1 MAPFFRSA
9 GSSPWGAKRAE
20 REPAAWFSSR
30 SQAVTAA
37 ESDLAYN
44 DDCGLG
50 VKPLAPSAA
59 QAFTGGI
66 LLVGLMRRQLAGQY
80 AYVGA
85 IVFLQLVQAA
95 ANLLLPTVNAAIID
109 DGIVAG
115 KPEVIARL
123 GVLMAVIA
131 VVQAAS
137 AIAAGYLGAVVAM
150 RTGHR
155 LRAEVFTRIQSLSSQ
170 DVALFGTQSLT
181 TRATNDV
188 QQIQAFAVLVFT
200 MLFAGPAMGI
210 GGIVLAVQ
218 QDMALSLVVIVIVP
232 LLLLIMYLIVRRL
245 IPLYR
250 EGQDL
255 LDRSGGILRE
265 QIIGADVI
273 RAFVRQDHEIRR
285 FAETNAGLTANNL
298 QSALL
303 VAGML
308 PMIMLVVNTSSVAI
322 VWFGGH
328 RIQAGLMNLGALT
341 AFIAYIMQILLAI
354 MMSMY
359 VLMTAPRAAVC
370 AERIQ
375 AVLETEPSVPN
386 PAGHSAAAPA
396 KPVAGLPKQPAT
408 LAFQGV
414 AFSYPGAEAPVLA
427 DITFTAAPGT
437 TTAIVGSTGSG
448 KTTLLNL
455 IPRFLEA
462 TKGSI
467 TLGGHDIRDLPLD
480 QLRAAMAI
488 VPQHSH
494 LFTGTIADN
503 LRMAAP
509 DATDGEL
516 WAVLEAAQTMRFM
529 RDLPLGL
536 ATPVGQGGAS
546 LSGGQRQ
553 RLCIAR
559 ALLRKAPL
567 YLFDDSFSALD
578 YDTDTRLR
586 QALEQGLADA
596 TVIIVAER
604 LSAVEDAD
612 RILVLDDGRL
622 VAQGTHQEL
631 LETSATYREIAES
644 QLALDGTP

>member
-1 MAPFFRSA
+1 V
-9 GSSPWGAKRAE
+9 K
-20 REPAAWFSSR
+20 
-30 SQAVTAA
+30 
-37 ESDLAYN
+37 SDLAYN
-44 DDCGLG
+44 GDCGLG
-50 VKPLAPSAA
+50 VKPLAPSSAH
-59 QAFTGGI
+59 AFTGGI
-66 LLVGLMRRQLAGQY
+66 LLVGLVKRQLAGQY
-80 AYVGA
+80 AYVWA
-85 IVFLQLVQAA
+85 IVFLQLIQAA

-115 KPEVIARL
+115 EPGVVSRL

-150 RTGHR
+150 RIGHR

-181 TRATNDV
+181 IRATNDV

-200 MLFAGPAMGI
+200 MLFAGPAMGV

-218 QDMALSLVVIVIVP
+218 QDVALSLVVIVIVP

-265 QIIGADVI
+265 QIIGVDVI
-273 RAFVRQDHEIRR
+273 RAFVRQGHEVRR

-308 PMIMLVVNTSSVAI
+308 PIIMLVVNTSSVAV

-328 RIQAGLMNLGALT
+328 RIQAGQMNLGALT

-375 AVLETEPSVPN
+375 AVLDTEPSVGDPGN
-386 PAGHSAAAPA
+386 HTAASDRAASDKAASDKAAAPPPPGA
-396 KPVAGLPKQPAT
+396 VLPGRQAT
-408 LAFQGV
+408 LAFHDV

-427 DITFTAAPGT
+427 DISFTAAPGT

-455 IPRFLEA
+455 IPRFLDP
-462 TKGSI
+462 THGRI
-467 TLGGHDIRDLPLD
+467 TLAGHDIRHLPLD

-503 LRMAAP
+503 LRMADP
-509 DATDGEL
+509 DATDQEL

-586 QALEQGLADA
+586 RALDQALAAA

-604 LSAVEDAD
+604 ISAVEDAD
-612 RILVLDDGRL
+612 LILVLDDGRL
-622 VAQGTHQEL
+622 VAQGTHREL

-644 QLALDGTP
+644 QLALDGTL

>member
-1 MAPFFRSA
+1 M
-9 GSSPWGAKRAE
+9 K
-20 REPAAWFSSR
+20 
-30 SQAVTAA
+30 
-37 ESDLAYN
+37 SDLAYN
-44 DDCGLG
+44 GDCGLG
-50 VKPLAPSAA
+50 VKPLAPSSAH
-59 QAFTGGI
+59 AFTGGI
-66 LLVGLMRRQLAGQY
+66 LLVGLVKRQLAGQY
-80 AYVGA
+80 AYVWA
-85 IVFLQLVQAA
+85 IVFLQLIQAA

-115 KPEVIARL
+115 EPGVVSRL

-150 RTGHR
+150 RIGHR

-181 TRATNDV
+181 IRATNDV

-200 MLFAGPAMGI
+200 MLFAGPAMGV

-218 QDMALSLVVIVIVP
+218 QDVALSLVVIVIVP

-265 QIIGADVI
+265 QIIGVDVI
-273 RAFVRQDHEIRR
+273 RAFVRQGHEVRR

-308 PMIMLVVNTSSVAI
+308 PIIMLVVNTSSVAV

-328 RIQAGLMNLGALT
+328 RIQAGQMNLGALT

-375 AVLETEPSVPN
+375 AVLDTEPSVGDPGN
-386 PAGHSAAAPA
+386 HTAASDRAASDKAASDKAAAPPPPGA
-396 KPVAGLPKQPAT
+396 VLPGRQAT
-408 LAFQGV
+408 LAFQDV

-427 DITFTAAPGT
+427 DISFTAAPGT

-455 IPRFLEA
+455 IPRFLDP
-462 TKGSI
+462 THGRI
-467 TLGGHDIRDLPLD
+467 TLAGHDIRHLPLD

-503 LRMAAP
+503 LRMADP
-509 DATDGEL
+509 DATDQEL

-586 QALEQGLADA
+586 RALDQALAAA

-604 LSAVEDAD
+604 ISAVEDAD
-612 RILVLDDGRL
+612 LILVLDDGRL
-622 VAQGTHQEL
+622 VAQGTHREL

-644 QLALDGTP
+644 QLALDGTL

>member
-1 MAPFFRSA
+1 
-9 GSSPWGAKRAE
+9 
-20 REPAAWFSSR
+20 
-30 SQAVTAA
+30 
-37 ESDLAYN
+37 
-44 DDCGLG
+44 
-50 VKPLAPSAA
+50 
-59 QAFTGGI
+59 
-66 LLVGLMRRQLAGQY
+66 LLVGLIRRQLAGQY
-80 AYVGA
+80 PHVWA

-115 KPEVIARL
+115 RPEVISRL
-123 GVLMAVIA
+123 GLLMAVIA
-131 VVQAAS
+131 VLQAAS

-150 RTGHR
+150 RIGHR
-155 LRAEVFTRIQSLSSQ
+155 LRADVFGRIQSLSSQ

-218 QDMALSLVVIVIVP
+218 QDVALSVVVIVIVP

-255 LDRSGGILRE
+255 LDRSGSILRE
-265 QIIGADVI
+265 QIIGVDVI
-273 RAFVRQDHEIRR
+273 RAFVRQGHEKRR
-285 FAETNAGLTANNL
+285 FAEANAGLTANNL

-308 PMIMLVVNTSSVAI
+308 PLIMLVVNTSSVAV

-370 AERIQ
+370 AERIR
-375 AVLETEPSVPN
+375 AVLDTEPSVRSGTAAVQPRL
-386 PAGHSAAAPA
+386 PLEAAAPA
-396 KPVAGLPKQPAT
+396 ALT
-408 LAFQGV
+408 FRNV

-427 DITFTAAPGT
+427 GITFTAAPGT

-455 IPRFLEA
+455 IPRFLDP
-462 TKGSI
+462 TGGRI
-467 TLGGHDIRDLPLD
+467 TLAGRDTRDLPLD

-509 DATDGEL
+509 DATDDQL
-516 WAVLEAAQTMRFM
+516 WAALESAQTMRFM

-578 YDTDTRLR
+578 YDTATRLR
-586 QALEQGLADA
+586 LALDRELTAA
-596 TVIIVAER
+596 TVVMVAER
-604 LSAVEDAD
+604 ISAVEDAEL
-612 RILVLDDGRL
+612 ILVLDDGRL
-622 VAQGTHQEL
+622 VAQGTHPEL

-644 QLALDGTP
+644 QLALEGTL

>member
-1 MAPFFRSA
+1 M
-9 GSSPWGAKRAE
+9 K
-20 REPAAWFSSR
+20 
-30 SQAVTAA
+30 
-37 ESDLAYN
+37 SDLAYN
-44 DDCGLG
+44 GDCGLG
-50 VKPLAPSAA
+50 VKPLAPSSAH
-59 QAFTGGI
+59 AFTGGI
-66 LLVGLMRRQLAGQY
+66 LLVGLVKRQLAGQY
-80 AYVGA
+80 AYVWA
-85 IVFLQLVQAA
+85 IVFLQLIQAA

-115 KPEVIARL
+115 EPGVVSRL

-150 RTGHR
+150 RIGHR

-181 TRATNDV
+181 IRATNDV

-200 MLFAGPAMGI
+200 MLFAGPAMGV

-218 QDMALSLVVIVIVP
+218 QDVALSLVVIVIVP

-265 QIIGADVI
+265 QIIGVDVI
-273 RAFVRQDHEIRR
+273 RAFVRQGHEVRR

-308 PMIMLVVNTSSVAI
+308 PIIMLVVNTSSVAV

-328 RIQAGLMNLGALT
+328 RIQAGQMNLGALT

-375 AVLETEPSVPN
+375 AVLDTEPSVGDPGN
-386 PAGHSAAAPA
+386 HTAASDRAASDKAASDKAAA
-396 KPVAGLPKQPAT
+396 LPPPGAVLPGRQAT
-408 LAFQGV
+408 LAFQDV

-427 DITFTAAPGT
+427 DISFTAAPGT

-455 IPRFLEA
+455 IPRFLDP
-462 TKGSI
+462 THGRI
-467 TLGGHDIRDLPLD
+467 TLAGHDIRHLPLD

-503 LRMAAP
+503 LRMADP
-509 DATDGEL
+509 DATDQEL

-586 QALEQGLADA
+586 RALDQALAAA

-604 LSAVEDAD
+604 ISAVEDAD
-612 RILVLDDGRL
+612 LILVLDDGRL
-622 VAQGTHQEL
+622 VAQGTHREL

-644 QLALDGTP
+644 QLALDGTL

>member
-1 MAPFFRSA
+1 M
-9 GSSPWGAKRAE
+9 
-20 REPAAWFSSR
+20 
-30 SQAVTAA
+30 
-37 ESDLAYN
+37 
-44 DDCGLG
+44 
-50 VKPLAPSAA
+50 
-59 QAFTGGI
+59 
-66 LLVGLMRRQLAGQY
+66 LVGLVKRQLAGQY
-80 AYVGA
+80 AYVWA
-85 IVFLQLVQAA
+85 IVFLQLIQAA

-115 KPEVIARL
+115 EPGVVSRL

-150 RTGHR
+150 RIGHR

-181 TRATNDV
+181 IRATNDV

-200 MLFAGPAMGI
+200 MLFAGPAMGV

-218 QDMALSLVVIVIVP
+218 QDVALSLVVIVIVP

-265 QIIGADVI
+265 QIIGVDVI
-273 RAFVRQDHEIRR
+273 RAFVRQGHEVRR

-308 PMIMLVVNTSSVAI
+308 PIIMLVVNTSSVAV

-328 RIQAGLMNLGALT
+328 RIQAGQMNLGALT

-375 AVLETEPSVPN
+375 AVLDTEPSVGDPGN
-386 PAGHSAAAPA
+386 HTAASDRAASDRAASDKAAAPPPPGA
-396 KPVAGLPKQPAT
+396 VLPGRQAT
-408 LAFQGV
+408 LAFQDV

-427 DITFTAAPGT
+427 DISFTAAPGT

-455 IPRFLEA
+455 IPRFLDP
-462 TKGSI
+462 THGRI
-467 TLGGHDIRDLPLD
+467 TLAGHDIRHLPLD

-503 LRMAAP
+503 LRMADP
-509 DATDGEL
+509 DATDQEL

-586 QALEQGLADA
+586 RALDQALAAA

-604 LSAVEDAD
+604 ISAVEDAD
-612 RILVLDDGRL
+612 LILVLDDGRL
-622 VAQGTHQEL
+622 VAQGTHREL

-644 QLALDGTP
+644 QLALDGTL

>member
-1 MAPFFRSA
+1 
-9 GSSPWGAKRAE
+9 
-20 REPAAWFSSR
+20 
-30 SQAVTAA
+30 
-37 ESDLAYN
+37 
-44 DDCGLG
+44 
-50 VKPLAPSAA
+50 
-59 QAFTGGI
+59 
-66 LLVGLMRRQLAGQY
+66 MRRQLAGQRGH
-80 AYVGA
+80 VWA
-85 IVFLQLVQAA
+85 IIVLQLVQAA

-115 KPEVIARL
+115 QPQVISRL
-123 GVLMAVIA
+123 GALMAAIA
-131 VVQAAS
+131 VVQAAA
-137 AIAAGYLGAVVAM
+137 AIAACYVGALVAM
-150 RTGHR
+150 KIGHR
-155 LRAEVFTRIQSLSSQ
+155 LRADIFNRIQSFSSQ
-170 DVALFGTQSLT
+170 DVALFGTHSLT

-188 QQIQAFAVLVFT
+188 QQIQAFALLVFT

-218 QDMALSLVVIVIVP
+218 QDVALSAVVIVIVP
-232 LLLLIMYLIVRRL
+232 LLLLVMYSIVRRL

-265 QIIGADVI
+265 QIIGTDVI
-273 RAFVRQDHEIRR
+273 RSFVRQGHEMRR
-285 FAETNAGLTANNL
+285 FADINARLTANNL
-298 QSALL
+298 RSALL

-308 PMIMLVVNTSSVAI
+308 PMIMLVVNISSVAV

-359 VLMTAPRAAVC
+359 VLMTAPRASAC

-375 AVLETEPSVPN
+375 AVLDTEPSVSSSAS
-386 PAGHSAAAPA
+386 AGAQPR
-396 KPVAGLPKQPAT
+396 VDTIQPA
-408 LAFQGV
+408 AVSFQGV
-414 AFSYPGAEAPVLA
+414 GFAYPGAEAPVLA
-427 DITFTAAPGT
+427 EISFTAAAGT

-455 IPRFLEA
+455 IPRFLDPTE
-462 TKGSI
+462 GSV
-467 TLGGHDIRDLPLD
+467 TLAGHDVRNLSLD
-480 QLRAAMAI
+480 QLRAAMAM

-509 DATDGEL
+509 AAPDHEL
-516 WAVLEAAQTMRFM
+516 WAALESAQAMRFM
-529 RDLPLGL
+529 GDLPLGL

-559 ALLRKAPL
+559 ALVRKAPV

-586 QALEQGLADA
+586 RALDGALADA
-596 TVIIVAER
+596 TVIIVSER
-604 LSAVEDAD
+604 ISAVAGAD
-612 RILVLDDGRL
+612 LILVLDDGRL
-622 VAQGTHQEL
+622 VAQGTHREL

-644 QLALDGTP
+644 QLALDGTL

>member
-1 MAPFFRSA
+1 M
-9 GSSPWGAKRAE
+9 
-20 REPAAWFSSR
+20 
-30 SQAVTAA
+30 
-37 ESDLAYN
+37 
-44 DDCGLG
+44 
-50 VKPLAPSAA
+50 
-59 QAFTGGI
+59 
-66 LLVGLMRRQLAGQY
+66 LVGLLKRQLAGQV
-80 AYVGA
+80 AYVWA

-95 ANLLLPTVNAAIID
+95 ANLLLPTLNAAIID

-115 KPEVIARL
+115 KPEVISRL
-123 GVLMAVIA
+123 GMLMAVIA
-131 VVQAAS
+131 VVQAAA

-181 TRATNDV
+181 IRATNDV

-200 MLFAGPAMGI
+200 MLFAGPAMGV

-218 QDMALSLVVIVIVP
+218 QDVALSLVVIVIVP

-265 QIIGADVI
+265 QIIGVDVI
-273 RAFVRQDHEIRR
+273 RAFVRQGHEVRR
-285 FAETNAGLTANNL
+285 FAETNAALTANNL

-308 PMIMLVVNTSSVAI
+308 PMIMLVVNTSSVAV

-375 AVLETEPSVPN
+375 AVLDTEPSVRN
-386 PAGHSAAAPA
+386 PAGRSPASQSAAGP
-396 KPVAGLPKQPAT
+396 PQWSAGLQGQPAT

-427 DITFTAAPGT
+427 DISFTAAPGT

-455 IPRFLEA
+455 IPRFLDP
-462 TKGSI
+462 TKGRI
-467 TLGGHDIRDLPLD
+467 TLAGHDIRDLTLD

-503 LRMAAP
+503 LRMADP
-509 DATDGEL
+509 DATDEEL
-516 WAVLEAAQTMRFM
+516 WAVLETAQTMRFM

-586 QALEQGLADA
+586 QALDQALTDA

-612 RILVLDDGRL
+612 LILVLDDGRL
-622 VAQGTHQEL
+622 VAQGTHREL
-631 LETSATYREIAES
+631 LGTSATYREIAES
-644 QLALDGTP
+644 QLALDGTL

>member
-1 MAPFFRSA
+1 
-9 GSSPWGAKRAE
+9 
-20 REPAAWFSSR
+20 
-30 SQAVTAA
+30 
-37 ESDLAYN
+37 
-44 DDCGLG
+44 
-50 VKPLAPSAA
+50 
-59 QAFTGGI
+59 
-66 LLVGLMRRQLAGQY
+66 MRRQLAGQRRH
-80 AYVGA
+80 VWA
-85 IVFLQLVQAA
+85 IIVLQLVQAA

-115 KPEVIARL
+115 QPQVISRL
-123 GVLMAVIA
+123 GALMAAIA
-131 VVQAAS
+131 VVQAAA
-137 AIAAGYLGAVVAM
+137 AIAACYVGALVAM
-150 RTGHR
+150 KIGHR
-155 LRAEVFTRIQSLSSQ
+155 LRADIFNRIQSFSSQ
-170 DVALFGTQSLT
+170 DVALFGTHSLT

-188 QQIQAFAVLVFT
+188 QQIQAFALLVFT

-218 QDMALSLVVIVIVP
+218 QDAALSAVVIVIVP
-232 LLLLIMYLIVRRL
+232 LLLLIMYSIVRRL

-265 QIIGADVI
+265 QIIGTDVI
-273 RAFVRQDHEIRR
+273 RSFVRQGHEMRR
-285 FAETNAGLTANNL
+285 FADTNARLTANNL
-298 QSALL
+298 RSALL

-308 PMIMLVVNTSSVAI
+308 PMIMLVVNISSVAV

-359 VLMTAPRAAVC
+359 VLMTAPRASAC

-375 AVLETEPSVPN
+375 AVLDTEPSVSS
-386 PAGHSAAAPA
+386 SAAAGAQPR
-396 KPVAGLPKQPAT
+396 VDTIQPA
-408 LAFQGV
+408 AVSFQGV
-414 AFSYPGAEAPVLA
+414 GFAYPGAEAPVLA
-427 DITFTAAPGT
+427 EISFTAAAGT

-455 IPRFLEA
+455 IPRFLDPTE
-462 TKGSI
+462 GSV
-467 TLGGHDIRDLPLD
+467 TLAGHDVRNLSLD
-480 QLRAAMAI
+480 QLRAAMAM

-509 DATDGEL
+509 AAPDHEL
-516 WAVLEAAQTMRFM
+516 WAALELAQAMRFM
-529 RDLPLGL
+529 GDLPLGL

-559 ALLRKAPL
+559 ALVRKAPV

-586 QALEQGLADA
+586 RALDGALADA
-596 TVIIVAER
+596 TVIIVSER
-604 LSAVEDAD
+604 ISAVAGAD
-612 RILVLDDGRL
+612 LILVLDDGRL
-622 VAQGTHQEL
+622 VAQGTHREL

-644 QLALDGTP
+644 QLALDGTL

>member
-1 MAPFFRSA
+1 M
-9 GSSPWGAKRAE
+9 K
-20 REPAAWFSSR
+20 
-30 SQAVTAA
+30 
-37 ESDLAYN
+37 
-44 DDCGLG
+44 
-50 VKPLAPSAA
+50 
-59 QAFTGGI
+59 
-66 LLVGLMRRQLAGQY
+66 RQLAGQY
-80 AYVGA
+80 AHVGA
-85 IVFLQLVQAA
+85 IVLLQLVQAA

-115 KPEVIARL
+115 NPEVISRL

-150 RTGHR
+150 RIGHR
-155 LRAEVFTRIQSLSSQ
+155 LRAEVFTRIQSLSTQ

-188 QQIQAFAVLVFT
+188 QQVQAFAVLVFT

-218 QDMALSLVVIVIVP
+218 QDVALSVVVIGIVP

-265 QIIGADVI
+265 QIIGVDVI
-273 RAFVRQDHEIRR
+273 RAFVRQGHEVRR

-308 PMIMLVVNTSSVAI
+308 PMIMLVVNISSVAV

-375 AVLETEPSVPN
+375 AVLDTEPSVSSEAQPHARLDHPRFD
-386 PAGHSAAAPA
+386 PA
-396 KPVAGLPKQPAT
+396 QPAVLT
-408 LAFQGV
+408 FQDVG
-414 AFSYPGAEAPVLA
+414 FSYPGAEAPVLA
-427 DITFTAAPGT
+427 GISFTAAPGS

-455 IPRFLEA
+455 VPRFLDPTE
-462 TKGSI
+462 GRI
-467 TLGGHDIRDLPLD
+467 TLAGHDIRNLPLD

-503 LRMAAP
+503 LRMGAP
-509 DATDGEL
+509 DATDEEL
-516 WAVLEAAQTMRFM
+516 WATLEAAQTMRFM

-586 QALEQGLADA
+586 KALDQQLAAA
-596 TVIIVAER
+596 TTILVAER
-604 LSAVEDAD
+604 ISAVEDAD
-612 RILVLDDGRL
+612 LVLVLDDGGL

-644 QLALDGTP
+644 QLALDGML

>member
-1 MAPFFRSA
+1 M
-9 GSSPWGAKRAE
+9 
-20 REPAAWFSSR
+20 
-30 SQAVTAA
+30 
-37 ESDLAYN
+37 
-44 DDCGLG
+44 
-50 VKPLAPSAA
+50 
-59 QAFTGGI
+59 
-66 LLVGLMRRQLAGQY
+66 LVGLLKRQLAGKHAQLW
-80 AYVGA
+80 A
-85 IVFLQLVQAA
+85 IVVLQLVQAG

-109 DGIVAG
+109 DGIVPG
-115 KPEVIARL
+115 EPGVISRL
-123 GVLMAVIA
+123 GMLMAAIA

-150 RTGHR
+150 SIGHR
-155 LRAEVFTRIQSLSSQ
+155 LRAEVFSRIQTLSSQ

-188 QQIQAFAVLVFT
+188 QQIQAFALLVFT

-218 QDMALSLVVIVIVP
+218 QDVVLSVVVIVIVP

-250 EGQDL
+250 EGQEL

-265 QIIGADVI
+265 QIIGVDVI
-273 RAFVRQDHEIRR
+273 RAFVRQGHEGRR
-285 FAETNAGLTANNL
+285 FAAVNARLTANNL
-298 QSALL
+298 RSALL

-308 PMIMLVVNTSSVAI
+308 PMIMLVVNTSSVAV

-328 RIQAGLMNLGALT
+328 RIQSGLMNLGALT

-375 AVLETEPSVPN
+375 AVLDTEPSVSS
-386 PAGHSAAAPA
+386 PAGPQQFRPDLS
-396 KPVAGLPKQPAT
+396 QPAT
-408 LAFQGV
+408 LAFHGV
-414 AFSYPGAEAPVLA
+414 GFSYPGAEAPVLA
-427 DITFTAAPGT
+427 DISFTAAPGT
-437 TTAIVGSTGSG
+437 TTAIVGATGSG

-455 IPRFLEA
+455 IPRFLDP
-462 TKGSI
+462 TKGRIS
-467 TLGGHDIRDLPLD
+467 LGGHDIRDVPLD

-509 DATDGEL
+509 GATDGEL
-516 WAVLEAAQTMRFM
+516 WAALETAQTMRFM
-529 RDLPLGL
+529 GDLPLGL

-586 QALEQGLADA
+586 QALGQALAAA
-596 TVIIVAER
+596 TVVIVAER
-604 LSAVEDAD
+604 ISAVEDAD
-612 RILVLDDGRL
+612 LILVLDDGRL
-622 VAQGTHQEL
+622 VAQGTHREL

-644 QLALDGTP
+644 QLALDGTL